1 MMANNKTTTSVVLPQ
16 DLSLAAYSESVF
28 IAASPAT
35 ASGGPLTPA
44 AATVTPGQ
52 TTSAGATDAAPL
64 SATLQA
70 PAATI
75 NMVAGAQPAGNSTAG
90 QAGIGT
96 YIVFLDG
103 IQGSERANFSARVTA
118 VLRSLGSGITTQENF
133 DYLNGFSIRLS
144 DQQAQR
150 LRALSGVKSVEA
162 DGLVQLVKPPSPGP
176 AAVDPITGISALPQY
191 ADQFVPGSS
200 ERIPWGVNAVWSGN
214 QAGFLAN
221 PGNGKYAYIIDTGI
235 APTTGDLNVDMAKGY
250 NWVSTSTPA
259 ADDNGHGTHVAGTIG
274 ALANGYGVVGVA
286 AGASV
291 VPLKVLDASGSGS
304 LTNVIS
310 AINYVLSN
318 LSQRG
323 ISKASAVVNLSLGSA
338 TTWTS
343 LDTAIVNAANQGL
356 RFAIAAGNSG
366 RDVDGFTPAR
376 TGNNANVYTA
386 SAVDSAYKMASWS
399 NWDKLT
405 TRDKI
410 DNIDYAA
417 PGVNVM
423 SLSNQTGYLATMSGT
438 SMASP
443 HLAGLLLV
451 GGITSGGL
459 VTPYLSGT
467 ADPFALHA

>member
-1 MMANNKTTTSVVLPQ
+1 
-16 DLSLAAYSESVF
+16 
-28 IAASPAT
+28 
-35 ASGGPLTPA
+35 
-44 AATVTPGQ
+44 
-52 TTSAGATDAAPL
+52 
-64 SATLQA
+64 
-70 PAATI
+70 
-75 NMVAGAQPAGNSTAG
+75 
-90 QAGIGT
+90 
-96 YIVFLDG
+96 
-103 IQGSERANFSARVTA
+103 
-118 VLRSLGSGITTQENF
+118 
-133 DYLNGFSIRLS
+133 
-144 DQQAQR
+144 
-150 LRALSGVKSVEA
+150 
-162 DGLVQLVKPPSPGP
+162 
-176 AAVDPITGISALPQY
+176 
-191 ADQFVPGSS
+191 
-200 ERIPWGVNAVWSGN
+200 NAVWSGN

-235 APTTGDLNVDMAKGY
+235 APTTGDLNVDMANGY

-343 LDTAIVNAANQGL
+343 LDTAIINAANQGL

-376 TGNNANVYTA
+376 TGNNANVYTV

-405 TRDKI
+405 TLDKI

-417 PGVNVM
+417 PGVNVL